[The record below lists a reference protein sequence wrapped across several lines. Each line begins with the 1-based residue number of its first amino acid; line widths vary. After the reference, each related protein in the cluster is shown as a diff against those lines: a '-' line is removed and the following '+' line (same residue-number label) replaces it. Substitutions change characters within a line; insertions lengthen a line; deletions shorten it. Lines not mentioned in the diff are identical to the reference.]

1 LNSQRALKSTMK
13 NIFLALILIGLTPK
27 LYAQRP
33 QGGGPGNFT
42 KLKIEGAVIDKET
55 QEPLEYATIS
65 LVNERFPERIQ
76 GGITDTK
83 GKFNLEVFPGKYDV
97 TVEYIGF
104 DKITLKDKMIQ
115 SNVDL
120 GTFQLEIAAEA
131 LEGVELVGERTEV
144 EIRLDKRI
152 YNVGKDITVRGGSV
166 ADVLDNV
173 PSVSVD
179 VEGNVA
185 LRGNENVRILINGKP
200 SGLVGLSGPQGL
212 RSLPA
217 ESIEKVEVVT
227 SPSARYEAS
236 GTAGILNIILK
247 KEELEGF
254 NGSFIVNGGL
264 PTTYGGNAT
273 LNWRTK
279 KMNIFSTT
287 SLRNSESR
295 GGGIFESENFN
306 PVSFVNEDRDYQR
319 NRNSVFFNLGAEYYF
334 DDKTSLVVSGF
345 VRKSNNESNN
355 TTEIDNLNSAG
366 VVIDQFGRYQFEE
379 ELDNS
384 QQLTAN
390 FTKKFDDK
398 GHELIIEFQ
407 TEASGENESDLAENT
422 RTFNQ
427 ESDTT
432 EDQKRT
438 LLQMDYVWPV
448 NENTQFE
455 LGYRG
460 DYSFQE
466 TDYNVFDLLDSG
478 RTVNNQLTNFLGF
491 TQNVNAAYTQFGQ
504 KIDKFSY
511 LMGLR
516 MEKTHIEIDQ
526 KTADIYKEK
535 DYLDW
540 FPTLNFSFEFTEKE
554 NITLGYSRRIRRPRS
569 WSLNPFR
576 SLTSLTFFRQGNPDL
591 DPSYSNL
598 FDFGYLKR
606 WDKFTF
612 NGSVYY
618 QKATQVIERIT
629 ESTGAFVVVSEDPL
643 IELPEFRSTSVNIS
657 ENIRTGTE
665 FTLTYTP
672 KRKVRIS
679 GNFNIFN
686 SETIGSYKG
695 IALDREIV
703 SWFARINSSFPLPF
717 GINTQLNGFYFGP
730 RANAQTESKGV
741 VQFSGALNK
750 PMFNDKA
757 TLSFRVSD
765 ILNSSRRKSTTET
778 ADFRNYTEFQW
789 RQPSYIFTFTYR
801 INERKMDRRRNNRG
815 GQFDGGGGEEP
826 EF

>member
-1 LNSQRALKSTMK
+1 MK
-13 NIFLALILIGLTPK
+13 NKFFALLFFGLISTLF
-27 LYAQRP
+27 AQRP
-33 QGGGPGNFT
+33 QGGGPGNFS
-42 KLKIEGAVIDKET
+42 KLKLTGIVVDKET

-65 LVNERFPERIQ
+65 LINKRFPERIQ
-76 GGITDTK
+76 GGITDAK
-83 GKFNLEVFPGKYDV
+83 GNFNLEVFPGQY
-97 TVEYIGF
+97 TITIEYIGF
-104 DKITLKDKMIQ
+104 DKVNIENKVLRE
-115 SNVDL
+115 NEDL
-120 GTFQLEIAAEA
+120 GRIELEIAAET
-131 LEGVELVGERTEV
+131 LQEVELVGERTEV

-179 VEGNVA
+179 VEGNIA

-254 NGSFIVNGGL
+254 NGSFILNGGF

-279 KMNIFSTT
+279 KLNLFSTT

-306 PVSFVNEDRDYQR
+306 PVRFVNEDRDYQR
-319 NRNSVFFNLGAEYYF
+319 FRNSIFFNLGAEYF
-334 DDKTSLVVSGF
+334 FNDKTSLTVSGF

-355 TTEIDNLNSAG
+355 TTEIENLNASG
-366 VVIDQFGRYQFEE
+366 LVIDRFGRYQFEE
-379 ELDNS
+379 EVDNS
-384 QQLTAN
+384 QQLSAN

-407 TEASGENESDLAENT
+407 TEASGEDESDLAENT
-422 RTFNQ
+422 STFNQ
-427 ESDTT
+427 ESETL
-432 EDQKRT
+432 EDQNRT

-460 DYSFQE
+460 DFSAQE
-466 TDYNVFDLLDSG
+466 TEYNVFDLLESG
-478 RTVNNQLTNFLGF
+478 RTPNVQLTNFLGF

-504 KIDKFSY
+504 KIEQFSY

-526 KTADIYKEK
+526 RTSNIYKEK
-535 DYLDW
+535 DYTDW
-540 FPTLNFSFEFTEKE
+540 FPTLNLSFEFSEKE

-576 SLTSLTFFRQGNPDL
+576 SLTSLTFFREGNPDL

-598 FDFGYLKR
+598 YDLGYLKR

-612 NGSVYY
+612 NGSIYY

-629 ESTGAFVVVSEDPL
+629 EATGELVVVSEDPL
-643 IELPEFRSTSVNIS
+643 VELPQFRSTSINLS
-657 ENIRTGTE
+657 ENARTGTE
-665 FTLTYTP
+665 FTLTYSP
-672 KRKVRIS
+672 KRRVRIS

-695 IALDREIV
+695 VALDREII
-703 SWFARINSSFPLPF
+703 SWFARLNSSFPMPF
-717 GINTQLNGFYFGP
+717 GINTQFNGFYFGP
-730 RANAQTESKGV
+730 RANAQTESKGIV
-741 VQFSGALNK
+741 TFSGALNK
-750 PMFNDKA
+750 PMLNDKA

-765 ILNSSRRKSTTET
+765 ILNSSKRKSTTET

-789 RQPSYIFTFTYR
+789 RQPTYIFTFTYR
-801 INERKMDRRRNNRG
+801 VNERKMDRRRNNRG
-815 GQFDGGGGEEP
+815 QNFGDGDEQP
-826 EF
+826 DF

>member
-1 LNSQRALKSTMK
+1 MKRLIVILFLFGLSISGFSQQ
-13 NIFLALILIGLTPK
+13 P
-27 LYAQRP
+27 
-33 QGGGPGNFT
+33 GGKKF
-42 KLKIEGAVIDKET
+42 KKIKIEGVVIDKET
-55 QEPLEYATIS
+55 QDPLEYTIIS
-65 LVNERFPERIQ
+65 LLNESSPDRIQ
-76 GGITDTK
+76 GGITDK
-83 GKFNLEVFPGKYDV
+83 NGKFIIEVFPGKYNI
-97 TVEYIGF
+97 TLEYIGF
-104 DKITLKDKMIQ
+104 DKIILKDKVI
-115 SNVDL
+115 SINEDF
-120 GTFQLEIAAEA
+120 GIFELEIVTES
-131 LEGVELVGERTEV
+131 LNEVELVGERTEV

-185 LRGNENVRILINGKP
+185 LRGNQNVRILINGKP

-236 GTAGILNIILK
+236 GTAGILNVILK

-254 NGSFIVNGGL
+254 NGSFILNGGA

-279 KMNIFSTT
+279 KLNIFSTT
-287 SLRNSESR
+287 SLRDSESR
-295 GGGIFESENFN
+295 GGGDFESENFN
-306 PVSFVNEDRDYQR
+306 PVRFVNEDRDYQR
-319 NRNSVFFNLGAEYYF
+319 NRKSIFFNLGAEYYF
-334 DDKTSLVVSGF
+334 NDDTSLTISGF
-345 VRKSNNESNN
+345 VRTSDNESNN
-355 TTEIDNLNSAG
+355 NTKIDNLNAAG
-366 VVIDQFGRYQFEE
+366 VVVDQFGRYQFEE
-379 ELDNS
+379 EIDNS
-384 QQLTAN
+384 QQFTTN

-398 GHELIIEFQ
+398 GHELVIEFQ
-407 TEASGENESDLAENT
+407 TESSEEDESDLAENT
-422 RTFNQ
+422 STFNQ
-427 ESDTT
+427 ESDTF
-432 EDQKRT
+432 EDQSRT

-455 LGYRG
+455 IGYRG
-460 DYSFQE
+460 DFSLQE
-466 TDYNVFDLLDSG
+466 TDYNVFDLLDNG
-478 RTVNNQLTNFLGF
+478 RTPNTELTNFLGF
-491 TQNVNAAYTQFGQ
+491 TQKINAAYAQFGK
-504 KIDKFSY
+504 KINKLSY
-511 LMGLR
+511 LIGLR

-526 KTADIYKEK
+526 KTAKIFKEK
-535 DYLDW
+535 DYTDW

-598 FDFGYLKR
+598 FDLGYLKR
-606 WDKFTF
+606 WNKFTF
-612 NGSVYY
+612 NSSVYY

-629 ESTGAFVVVSEDPL
+629 ETTGEFVVVSVNPL
-643 IELPEFRSTSVNIS
+643 VELPEFRSTSVNLS

-665 FTLTYTP
+665 FTLTYSP
-672 KRKVRIS
+672 KRQVRLS

-686 SETIGSYKG
+686 SETIGFYKG
-695 IALDREIV
+695 VPLDRKIV
-703 SWFARINSSFPLPF
+703 SWFMRFNSSFPLAF
-717 GINTQLNGFYFGP
+717 GINSQLNGFYFGP

-741 VQFSGALNK
+741 VSFSGALNK

-765 ILNSSRRKSTTET
+765 IFNSSRRKSTTET

-789 RQPSYIFTFTYR
+789 RQPSYVFTFTYR
-801 INERKMDRRRNNRG
+801 INERKMGKRRSNRRG
-815 GQFDGGGGEEP
+815 SLNDGGEESD
-826 EF
+826 F

>member
-1 LNSQRALKSTMK
+1 MKRLIIALLLFGIPLSTLSQTPSNLKIKK
-13 NIFLALILIGLTPK
+13 NILEGL
-27 LYAQRP
+27 
-33 QGGGPGNFT
+33 
-42 KLKIEGAVIDKET
+42 VIDKET

-65 LVNERFPERIQ
+65 LLNEMFPERIQ
-76 GGITDTK
+76 GGITNTE
-83 GKFNLEVFPGKYDV
+83 GKFKLEVFPGKYNI
-97 TVEYIGF
+97 TIEYIGF
-104 DKITLKDKMIQ
+104 DKITLEGKTIRV
-115 SNVDL
+115 NENL
-120 GTFQLEIAAEA
+120 GTFELEIAAES
-131 LEGVELVGERTEV
+131 LNEIELVGERTEV

-179 VEGNVA
+179 VEGNIA

-254 NGSFIVNGGL
+254 NGSFIVNGGF

-279 KMNIFSTT
+279 KLNIFSTT
-287 SLRNSESR
+287 SLRSSESR
-295 GGGIFESENFN
+295 GGGIFESENFD
-306 PVSFVNEDRDYQR
+306 PVRFVNENRDYQR
-319 NRNSVFFNLGAEYYF
+319 NRNSTFFNLGAEYLF
-334 DDKTSLVVSGF
+334 DEKTSLTLSGF
-345 VRKSNNESNN
+345 LRRSNNESNN
-355 TTEIDNLNSAG
+355 TTEIDNLNASG
-366 VVIDQFGRYQFEE
+366 QIIDEFGRYQSEE
-379 ELDNS
+379 EIDNS
-384 QQLTAN
+384 QQFTAN
-390 FTKKFDDK
+390 FTKKFDED

-407 TEASGENESDLAENT
+407 TETSGEDESDLAENT
-422 RTFNQ
+422 RIFDQ
-427 ESDTT
+427 ESESL
-432 EDQKRT
+432 EDQRRT
-438 LLQMDYVWPV
+438 LLQMDYVWPI
-448 NENTQFE
+448 NQKTQFE

-460 DYSFQE
+460 NFSFQE
-466 TDYNVFDLLDSG
+466 TEYNVFDLLDTG
-478 RTVNNQLTNFLGF
+478 RTPNTQLTNFLGF

-504 KIDKFSY
+504 KINKFSY

-526 KTADIYKEK
+526 RTSNIFKEK
-535 DYLDW
+535 DYTDW
-540 FPTLNFSFEFTEKE
+540 FPTLNLSFEFNEKE
-554 NITLGYSRRIRRPRS
+554 NVTLGYSRRIRRPRS

-598 FDFGYLKR
+598 VDVGYLKR

-629 ESTGAFVVVSEDPL
+629 EATGELVQVSLDPL
-643 IELPEFRSTSVNIS
+643 VELPEFRFTSVNLS
-657 ENIRTGTE
+657 ENTRTGTE

-686 SETIGSYKG
+686 SETVGTYKG
-695 IALDREIV
+695 MVLDRDIV
-703 SWFARINSSFPLPF
+703 SWFARVNSSFPLPL
-717 GINTQLNGFYFGP
+717 GINAQLRGFYFGP
-730 RANAQTESKGV
+730 RANAQTESKGIV
-741 VQFSGALNK
+741 SFSGALNK
-750 PMFNDKA
+750 SMLKDKG

-765 ILNSSRRKSTTET
+765 ILNSSRRKSTTVT

-789 RQPSYIFTFTYR
+789 RQPTYVFTFTYR
-801 INERKMDRRRNNRG
+801 INERKNDRRRNGRENYS
-815 GQFDGGGGEEP
+815 GGGDEEP

>member
-1 LNSQRALKSTMK
+1 MKRLIVVLFLFGLSISGFSQQ
-13 NIFLALILIGLTPK
+13 P
-27 LYAQRP
+27 
-33 QGGGPGNFT
+33 GGKKF
-42 KLKIEGAVIDKET
+42 KKIKIEGVVIDKET
-55 QEPLEYATIS
+55 QDPLEYTTIS
-65 LVNERFPERIQ
+65 LLNDSSPDLIQ
-76 GGITDTK
+76 GGITDK
-83 GKFNLEVFPGKYDV
+83 NGKFIIEVFPGKYNI
-97 TVEYIGF
+97 TLEYIGF
-104 DKITLKDKMIQ
+104 DKIILKDKVI
-115 SNVDL
+115 SINEDF
-120 GTFQLEIAAEA
+120 GIFELEIVAES
-131 LEGVELVGERTEV
+131 LNEVELVGERTEV

-185 LRGNENVRILINGKP
+185 LRGNQNVRILINGKP

-236 GTAGILNIILK
+236 GTAGILNVILK

-254 NGSFIVNGGL
+254 NGSFILNGGA

-279 KMNIFSTT
+279 KFNIFSTT
-287 SLRNSESR
+287 SLRDSESR
-295 GGGIFESENFN
+295 GGGYFESENFN
-306 PVSFVNEDRDYQR
+306 PVRFVNEDRDYQR
-319 NRNSVFFNLGAEYYF
+319 NRKSIFFNLGAEYYF
-334 DDKTSLVVSGF
+334 NDDTSLTISGF
-345 VRKSNNESNN
+345 VRTSDNESNN
-355 TTEIDNLNSAG
+355 NTKIDNLNAAG
-366 VVIDQFGRYQFEE
+366 VVVDQFGRYQFEE
-379 ELDNS
+379 EIDNS
-384 QQLTAN
+384 QQFTTN

-398 GHELIIEFQ
+398 GHELVIEFQ
-407 TEASGENESDLAENT
+407 TESSEEDESDLAENT
-422 RTFNQ
+422 STFNQ
-427 ESDTT
+427 ESDTF
-432 EDQKRT
+432 EDQSRT

-455 LGYRG
+455 IGYRG
-460 DYSFQE
+460 DFSLQE
-466 TDYNVFDLLDSG
+466 TDYNVFDLLDNG
-478 RTVNNQLTNFLGF
+478 RTPNTELTNFLGF
-491 TQNVNAAYTQFGQ
+491 TQKINAAYAQFGK
-504 KIDKFSY
+504 KINKFSY
-511 LMGLR
+511 LIGLR

-526 KTADIYKEK
+526 KTTKIFKEK
-535 DYLDW
+535 DYTDW

-591 DPSYSNL
+591 DPSYSKL
-598 FDFGYLKR
+598 FDLGYLKR
-606 WDKFTF
+606 WNKFTF
-612 NGSVYY
+612 NSSVYY

-629 ESTGAFVVVSEDPL
+629 ETTGELVVVSVNPL
-643 IELPEFRSTSVNIS
+643 VELPEFRSTSVNLS

-665 FTLTYTP
+665 FTLTYSP
-672 KRKVRIS
+672 KRQVRLS

-686 SETIGSYKG
+686 SETIGFYKEVP
-695 IALDREIV
+695 LDRKII
-703 SWFARINSSFPLPF
+703 SWFMRFNSSFPLAF

-741 VQFSGALNK
+741 VSFSGALNK

-765 ILNSSRRKSTTET
+765 IFNSSRRKSTTET

-789 RQPSYIFTFTYR
+789 RQPSYVFTFTYR
-801 INERKMDRRRNNRG
+801 INERKMGKRRNNRRG
-815 GQFDGGGGEEP
+815 SLNDGGEESD
-826 EF
+826 F

>member
-1 LNSQRALKSTMK
+1 MK
-13 NIFLALILIGLTPK
+13 KNLIACLLLGSLIN
-27 LYAQRP
+27 LYGQRP
-33 QGGGPGNFT
+33 SGPPNTGNAP
-42 KLKIEGAVIDKET
+42 KIKITGIVLDKET
-55 QEPLEYATIS
+55 QEPLEYATLS
-65 LVNERFPERIQ
+65 LVNENFPDRIQ
-76 GGITDTK
+76 GGITDVN
-83 GKFNLEVFPGKYDV
+83 GKFDLEIFPGKYNV
-97 TVEYIGF
+97 TIEYIGF
-104 DKITLKDKMIQ
+104 DKITLLDRTITNSENFGKFELD
-115 SNVDL
+115 
-120 GTFQLEIAAEA
+120 IAAES
-131 LEGVELVGERTEV
+131 LNEVELVGERTEV

-179 VEGNVA
+179 VEGNIA
-185 LRGNENVRILINGKP
+185 LRGNENVRILINVKP

-254 NGSFIVNGGL
+254 NGSIILNGGF

-279 KMNIFSTT
+279 KINIFSTT
-287 SLRNSESR
+287 SYRDSESR

-306 PVSFVNEDRDYQR
+306 PVRFVNEDRDYER
-319 NRNSVFFNLGAEYYF
+319 NRKSVFLNLGAEYLF
-334 DDKTSLVVSGF
+334 DDNTSLTVSGF
-345 VRKSNNESNN
+345 IRRSDNGSTN
-355 TTEIDNLNSAG
+355 TTEIENLSANG
-366 VVIDQFGRYQFEE
+366 IIIDRFGRYQFEE
-379 ELDNS
+379 EIDNS
-384 QQLTAN
+384 QQFTAN
-390 FTKKFDDK
+390 FTKKFNDK
-398 GHELIIEFQ
+398 GHELVIEFQ
-407 TEASGENESDLAENT
+407 SEISGEDENDLAENT
-422 RTFNQ
+422 STFNQ
-427 ESDTT
+427 ESSTT
-432 EDQKRT
+432 EEQKRT
-438 LLQMDYVWPV
+438 LLQLDYVWPI

-460 DYSFQE
+460 NFSFQE

-478 RTVNNQLTNFLGF
+478 KTQNIQLTNFLGF

-504 KIDKFSY
+504 KIDQFSY

-526 KTADIYKEK
+526 KTANIYKEK
-535 DYLDW
+535 DYTDW
-540 FPTLNFSFEFTEKE
+540 FPTLNLSYEFNEKE
-554 NITLGYSRRIRRPRS
+554 NVTIGYSRRVRRPRS

-598 FDFGYLKR
+598 VDLGYLKR

-629 ESTGAFVVVSEDPL
+629 EATGELVVVSQDPL
-643 IELPEFRSTSVNIS
+643 VELPEFRSTSVNLS
-657 ENIRTGTE
+657 ENARTGTE

-695 IALDREIV
+695 VPLDREII
-703 SWFARINSSFPLPF
+703 SWFARVNSSFPLPF
-717 GINTQLNGFYFGP
+717 GINTQLRGFYFGP

-741 VQFSGALNK
+741 LTFSGALNK
-750 PMFNDKA
+750 SMFKDKA
-757 TLSFRVSD
+757 TLSFQASD

-789 RQPSYIFTFTYR
+789 RQPTYIFTFTYK
-801 INERKMDRRRNNRG
+801 INERKNQRRRNNRG
-815 GQFDGGGGEEP
+815 DNFDSGDGGGED
-826 EF
+826 F

>member
-1 LNSQRALKSTMK
+1 MKRLIVVLFLFGLSISGFSQQ
-13 NIFLALILIGLTPK
+13 P
-27 LYAQRP
+27 
-33 QGGGPGNFT
+33 GGKKF
-42 KLKIEGAVIDKET
+42 KKIKIEGVVIDKET
-55 QEPLEYATIS
+55 QDPLEYTTIS
-65 LVNERFPERIQ
+65 LLNDSSPDLIQ
-76 GGITDTK
+76 GGITDK
-83 GKFNLEVFPGKYDV
+83 NGKFIIEVFPGKYNI
-97 TVEYIGF
+97 TLEYIGF
-104 DKITLKDKMIQ
+104 DKIILKDKVI
-115 SNVDL
+115 SINEDF
-120 GTFQLEIAAEA
+120 GIFELEIVAES
-131 LEGVELVGERTEV
+131 LNEVELVGERTEV

-185 LRGNENVRILINGKP
+185 LRGNQNVRILINGKP

-236 GTAGILNIILK
+236 GTAGILNVILK

-254 NGSFIVNGGL
+254 NGSFILNGGA

-279 KMNIFSTT
+279 KLNIFSTT
-287 SLRNSESR
+287 SLRDSESR
-295 GGGIFESENFN
+295 GGGDFESENFN
-306 PVSFVNEDRDYQR
+306 PVRFVNEDRDYQR
-319 NRNSVFFNLGAEYYF
+319 NRKSIFFNLGAEYYF
-334 DDKTSLVVSGF
+334 NDDTSLTISGF
-345 VRKSNNESNN
+345 VRTSDNESNN
-355 TTEIDNLNSAG
+355 NTKIDNLNAAG
-366 VVIDQFGRYQFEE
+366 VVVDQFGRYQFEE
-379 ELDNS
+379 EIDNS
-384 QQLTAN
+384 QQFTTN

-398 GHELIIEFQ
+398 GHELVIEFQ
-407 TEASGENESDLAENT
+407 TESSEEDESDLAENT
-422 RTFNQ
+422 STFNQ
-427 ESDTT
+427 ESDTF
-432 EDQKRT
+432 EDQSRT

-455 LGYRG
+455 IGYRG
-460 DYSFQE
+460 DFSLQE
-466 TDYNVFDLLDSG
+466 TDYNVFDLLDNG
-478 RTVNNQLTNFLGF
+478 RTPNTELTNFLGF
-491 TQNVNAAYTQFGQ
+491 TQKINAAYAQFGK
-504 KIDKFSY
+504 KINKFSY
-511 LMGLR
+511 LIGLR

-526 KTADIYKEK
+526 KTTKIFKEK
-535 DYLDW
+535 DYTDW

-576 SLTSLTFFRQGNPDL
+576 SLTSLTFFRQGNPNL

-598 FDFGYLKR
+598 FDLGYLKR
-606 WDKFTF
+606 WNKFTF
-612 NGSVYY
+612 NSSVYY

-629 ESTGAFVVVSEDPL
+629 ETTGELVVVSVNPL
-643 IELPEFRSTSVNIS
+643 VELPEFRSTSVNLS

-665 FTLTYTP
+665 FTLTYSP
-672 KRKVRIS
+672 KRQVRLS

-686 SETIGSYKG
+686 SETIGFYKEVP
-695 IALDREIV
+695 LDRKII
-703 SWFARINSSFPLPF
+703 SWFMRFNSSFPLAF

-741 VQFSGALNK
+741 VSFSGALNK

-765 ILNSSRRKSTTET
+765 IFNSSRRKSTTET

-789 RQPSYIFTFTYR
+789 RQPSYVFTFTYR
-801 INERKMDRRRNNRG
+801 INERKMGKRRNNRRG
-815 GQFDGGGGEEP
+815 SLNDGGEESD
-826 EF
+826 F

>member
-1 LNSQRALKSTMK
+1 MKRLIVVLFLFGLSISGFSQQ
-13 NIFLALILIGLTPK
+13 P
-27 LYAQRP
+27 
-33 QGGGPGNFT
+33 GGKKF
-42 KLKIEGAVIDKET
+42 KKIKIEGVVIDKET
-55 QEPLEYATIS
+55 QDPLEYTTIS
-65 LVNERFPERIQ
+65 LLNDSSPDLIQ
-76 GGITDTK
+76 GGITDK
-83 GKFNLEVFPGKYDV
+83 NGKFIIEVFPGKYNI
-97 TVEYIGF
+97 TLEYIGF
-104 DKITLKDKMIQ
+104 DKIILKDKVI
-115 SNVDL
+115 SINEDF
-120 GTFQLEIAAEA
+120 GIFELEIVTES
-131 LEGVELVGERTEV
+131 LNEVELVGERTEV

-185 LRGNENVRILINGKP
+185 LRGNQNVRILINGKP

-236 GTAGILNIILK
+236 GTAGILNVILK

-254 NGSFIVNGGL
+254 NGSFILNGGA

-279 KMNIFSTT
+279 KLNIFSTT
-287 SLRNSESR
+287 SLRDSESR
-295 GGGIFESENFN
+295 GGGDFESENFN
-306 PVSFVNEDRDYQR
+306 PVRFVNEDRDYQR
-319 NRNSVFFNLGAEYYF
+319 NRKSIFFNLGAEYYF
-334 DDKTSLVVSGF
+334 NDDTSLTISGF
-345 VRKSNNESNN
+345 VRTSDNESNN
-355 TTEIDNLNSAG
+355 NTKIDNLNAAG
-366 VVIDQFGRYQFEE
+366 VVVDQFGRYQFEE
-379 ELDNS
+379 EIDNS
-384 QQLTAN
+384 QQFTTN

-398 GHELIIEFQ
+398 GHELVIEFQ
-407 TEASGENESDLAENT
+407 TESSEEDESDLAENT
-422 RTFNQ
+422 STFNQ
-427 ESDTT
+427 ESDTF
-432 EDQKRT
+432 EDQSRT

-455 LGYRG
+455 IGYRG
-460 DYSFQE
+460 DFSLQE
-466 TDYNVFDLLDSG
+466 TDYNVFDLLDNG
-478 RTVNNQLTNFLGF
+478 RTPNTELTNFLGF
-491 TQNVNAAYTQFGQ
+491 TQKINAAYAQFGK
-504 KIDKFSY
+504 KINKFSY
-511 LMGLR
+511 LIGLR

-526 KTADIYKEK
+526 KTTKIFKEK
-535 DYLDW
+535 DYTDW

-576 SLTSLTFFRQGNPDL
+576 SLTSLTFFRQGNPNL

-598 FDFGYLKR
+598 FDLGYLKR
-606 WDKFTF
+606 WNKFTF
-612 NGSVYY
+612 NSSVYY

-629 ESTGAFVVVSEDPL
+629 ETTGELVVVSVNPL
-643 IELPEFRSTSVNIS
+643 VELPEFRSTSVNLS

-665 FTLTYTP
+665 FTLTYSP
-672 KRKVRIS
+672 KRQVRLS

-686 SETIGSYKG
+686 SETIGFYKEVP
-695 IALDREIV
+695 LDRKIV
-703 SWFARINSSFPLPF
+703 SWFMRFNSSFPLAF

-741 VQFSGALNK
+741 VSFSGALNK

-765 ILNSSRRKSTTET
+765 IFNSSRRKSTTET

-789 RQPSYIFTFTYR
+789 RQPSYVFTFTYR
-801 INERKMDRRRNNRG
+801 INERKMGKRRNNRRG
-815 GQFDGGGGEEP
+815 SLNDGGEESD
-826 EF
+826 F

>member
-1 LNSQRALKSTMK
+1 MKRLIVVLFLFGLSISGFSQQ
-13 NIFLALILIGLTPK
+13 P
-27 LYAQRP
+27 
-33 QGGGPGNFT
+33 GGKKF
-42 KLKIEGAVIDKET
+42 KKIKIEGVVIDKET
-55 QEPLEYATIS
+55 QDPLEYTTIS
-65 LVNERFPERIQ
+65 LLNDSSPDLIQ
-76 GGITDTK
+76 GGITDK
-83 GKFNLEVFPGKYDV
+83 NGKFIIEVFPGKYNI
-97 TVEYIGF
+97 TLEYIGF
-104 DKITLKDKMIQ
+104 DKIILKDKVI
-115 SNVDL
+115 SINEDF
-120 GTFQLEIAAEA
+120 GIFELEIVTES
-131 LEGVELVGERTEV
+131 LNEVELVGERTEV

-185 LRGNENVRILINGKP
+185 LRGNQNVRILINGKP

-217 ESIEKVEVVT
+217 ESIEKVEVIT

-236 GTAGILNIILK
+236 GTAGILNVILK

-254 NGSFIVNGGL
+254 NGSFILNGGA

-279 KMNIFSTT
+279 KLNIFSTT
-287 SLRNSESR
+287 SLRDSESR
-295 GGGIFESENFN
+295 GGGDFESENFN
-306 PVSFVNEDRDYQR
+306 PVRFVNEDRDYQR
-319 NRNSVFFNLGAEYYF
+319 NRKSIFFNLGAEYYF
-334 DDKTSLVVSGF
+334 NDDTSLTISGF
-345 VRKSNNESNN
+345 VRTSDNESNN
-355 TTEIDNLNSAG
+355 NTKIDNLNAAG
-366 VVIDQFGRYQFEE
+366 VVVDQFGRYQFEE
-379 ELDNS
+379 EIDNS
-384 QQLTAN
+384 QQFTTN

-398 GHELIIEFQ
+398 GHELVIEFQ
-407 TEASGENESDLAENT
+407 TESSEEDESDLAENT
-422 RTFNQ
+422 STFNQ
-427 ESDTT
+427 ESDTF
-432 EDQKRT
+432 EDQSRT

-455 LGYRG
+455 IGYRG
-460 DYSFQE
+460 DFSLQE
-466 TDYNVFDLLDSG
+466 TDYNVFDLLDNG
-478 RTVNNQLTNFLGF
+478 RTPNTELTNFLGF
-491 TQNVNAAYTQFGQ
+491 TQKINAAYAQFGK
-504 KIDKFSY
+504 KINKFSY
-511 LMGLR
+511 LIGLR

-526 KTADIYKEK
+526 KTTKIFKEK
-535 DYLDW
+535 DYTDW

-576 SLTSLTFFRQGNPDL
+576 SLTSLTFFRQGNPNL

-598 FDFGYLKR
+598 FDLGYLKR
-606 WDKFTF
+606 WNKFTF
-612 NGSVYY
+612 NSSVYY

-629 ESTGAFVVVSEDPL
+629 ETTGELVVVSVNPL
-643 IELPEFRSTSVNIS
+643 VELPEFRSTSVNLS

-665 FTLTYTP
+665 FTLTYSP
-672 KRKVRIS
+672 KRQVRLS

-686 SETIGSYKG
+686 SETIGFYKEVP
-695 IALDREIV
+695 LDRKIV
-703 SWFARINSSFPLPF
+703 SWFMRFNSSFPLAF

-741 VQFSGALNK
+741 VSFSGALNK

-765 ILNSSRRKSTTET
+765 IFNSSRRKSTTET

-789 RQPSYIFTFTYR
+789 RQPSYVFTFTYR
-801 INERKMDRRRNNRG
+801 INERKMGKRRNNRRG
-815 GQFDGGGGEEP
+815 SLNDGGEESD
-826 EF
+826 F

>member
-1 LNSQRALKSTMK
+1 MKRLIVVLFLFGLSISGFSQQ
-13 NIFLALILIGLTPK
+13 P
-27 LYAQRP
+27 
-33 QGGGPGNFT
+33 GGKKF
-42 KLKIEGAVIDKET
+42 KKIKIEGVVIDKET
-55 QEPLEYATIS
+55 QDPLEYTTIS
-65 LVNERFPERIQ
+65 LLNDSSPDLIQ
-76 GGITDTK
+76 GGITDK
-83 GKFNLEVFPGKYDV
+83 NGKFIIEVFPGKYNI
-97 TVEYIGF
+97 TLEYIGF
-104 DKITLKDKMIQ
+104 DKIILKDKVI
-115 SNVDL
+115 SIDEDF
-120 GTFQLEIAAEA
+120 GIFELEIVAES
-131 LEGVELVGERTEV
+131 LNEVELVGERTEV

-185 LRGNENVRILINGKP
+185 LRGNQNVRILINGKP

-236 GTAGILNIILK
+236 GTAGILNVILK

-254 NGSFIVNGGL
+254 NGSFILNGGA

-279 KMNIFSTT
+279 KLNIFSTT
-287 SLRNSESR
+287 SLRDSESR
-295 GGGIFESENFN
+295 GGGDFESENFN
-306 PVSFVNEDRDYQR
+306 PVRFVNENRDYQR
-319 NRNSVFFNLGAEYYF
+319 NRKSIFFNLGAEYYF
-334 DDKTSLVVSGF
+334 NDDTSLTISGF
-345 VRKSNNESNN
+345 VRTSDNESNN
-355 TTEIDNLNSAG
+355 NTKIDNLNAAG
-366 VVIDQFGRYQFEE
+366 VVVDQFGRYQFEE
-379 ELDNS
+379 EIDNS
-384 QQLTAN
+384 QQFTTN

-398 GHELIIEFQ
+398 GHELVIEFQ
-407 TEASGENESDLAENT
+407 TESSEEDESDLAENT
-422 RTFNQ
+422 STFNQ
-427 ESDTT
+427 ESDTF
-432 EDQKRT
+432 EDQSRT

-455 LGYRG
+455 IGYRG
-460 DYSFQE
+460 DFSLQE
-466 TDYNVFDLLDSG
+466 TDYNVFDLLDNG
-478 RTVNNQLTNFLGF
+478 RTLNTELTNFLGF
-491 TQNVNAAYTQFGQ
+491 TQKINAAYAQFGK
-504 KIDKFSY
+504 KINKFSY
-511 LMGLR
+511 LIGLR

-526 KTADIYKEK
+526 KTTKIFKEK
-535 DYLDW
+535 DYTDW

-576 SLTSLTFFRQGNPDL
+576 SLTSLTFFRQGNPNL

-598 FDFGYLKR
+598 FDLGYLKR
-606 WDKFTF
+606 WNKFTF
-612 NGSVYY
+612 NSSIYY

-629 ESTGAFVVVSEDPL
+629 ETTGELVVVSVNPL
-643 IELPEFRSTSVNIS
+643 VELPEFRSTSVNLS

-665 FTLTYTP
+665 FTLTYSP
-672 KRKVRIS
+672 KRQVRLS

-686 SETIGSYKG
+686 SETIGFYKEVP
-695 IALDREIV
+695 LDRKIV
-703 SWFARINSSFPLPF
+703 SWFMRFNSSFPLAF

-741 VQFSGALNK
+741 VSFSGALNK

-765 ILNSSRRKSTTET
+765 IFNSSRRKSTTET

-789 RQPSYIFTFTYR
+789 RQPSYVFTFTYR
-801 INERKMDRRRNNRG
+801 INERKMGKRRNNRRG
-815 GQFDGGGGEEP
+815 SLNDGGEESD
-826 EF
+826 F

>member
-1 LNSQRALKSTMK
+1 MKRLIVILFLFGLSISGFSQQPRGKK
-13 NIFLALILIGLTPK
+13 FKKI
-27 LYAQRP
+27 
-33 QGGGPGNFT
+33 
-42 KLKIEGAVIDKET
+42 KIEGVVIDKET
-55 QEPLEYATIS
+55 QDPLEYTTIS
-65 LVNERFPERIQ
+65 LLNDSSPDLIQ
-76 GGITDTK
+76 GGITDK
-83 GKFNLEVFPGKYDV
+83 NGKFIIEVFPGKYNI
-97 TVEYIGF
+97 TLEYIGF
-104 DKITLKDKMIQ
+104 DKIILKDKVI
-115 SNVDL
+115 SINEDF
-120 GTFQLEIAAEA
+120 GIFELEIVAES
-131 LEGVELVGERTEV
+131 LNEVELVGERTEV

-185 LRGNENVRILINGKP
+185 LRGNQNVRILINGKP

-236 GTAGILNIILK
+236 GTAGILNVILK

-254 NGSFIVNGGL
+254 NGSFILNGGA

-279 KMNIFSTT
+279 KLNIFSTT
-287 SLRNSESR
+287 SLRDSESR
-295 GGGIFESENFN
+295 GGGDFESENFN
-306 PVSFVNEDRDYQR
+306 PVRFVNEDRDYQR
-319 NRNSVFFNLGAEYYF
+319 NRKSIFFNLGAEYYF
-334 DDKTSLVVSGF
+334 NDDTSLTISGF
-345 VRKSNNESNN
+345 VRTSDNESNN
-355 TTEIDNLNSAG
+355 TTKIDNLNAAG
-366 VVIDQFGRYQFEE
+366 VVVDQFGRYQFEE
-379 ELDNS
+379 EIDNS
-384 QQLTAN
+384 QQFTTN

-398 GHELIIEFQ
+398 GHELVIEFQ
-407 TEASGENESDLAENT
+407 TESSEEDESDLAENT
-422 RTFNQ
+422 STFNQ
-427 ESDTT
+427 ESDTF
-432 EDQKRT
+432 EDQSRT

-455 LGYRG
+455 IGYRG
-460 DYSFQE
+460 DFSLQE
-466 TDYNVFDLLDSG
+466 TDYNVFDLLDNG
-478 RTVNNQLTNFLGF
+478 RTPNTELTNFLGF
-491 TQNVNAAYTQFGQ
+491 TQKINAAYAQFGK
-504 KIDKFSY
+504 KINTFSY
-511 LMGLR
+511 LIGLR

-526 KTADIYKEK
+526 KTAKIFKKK
-535 DYLDW
+535 DYTDW

-576 SLTSLTFFRQGNPDL
+576 SLTSLTFFRQGNPNL

-598 FDFGYLKR
+598 FDLGYLKR
-606 WDKFTF
+606 WNKFTF
-612 NGSVYY
+612 NSSVYY

-629 ESTGAFVVVSEDPL
+629 ETTGELVVVSVNPL
-643 IELPEFRSTSVNIS
+643 VELPEFRSTSVNLS

-665 FTLTYTP
+665 FTLTYSP
-672 KRKVRIS
+672 KRQVRLS

-686 SETIGSYKG
+686 SETIGFYKG
-695 IALDREIV
+695 VPLDRKIV
-703 SWFARINSSFPLPF
+703 SWFMRFNSSFPLAF

-741 VQFSGALNK
+741 VSFSGALNK

-757 TLSFRVSD
+757 TLSFRVKD
-765 ILNSSRRKSTTET
+765 IFNSSRRKSTTET

-789 RQPSYIFTFTYR
+789 RQPSYVFTFTYR
-801 INERKMDRRRNNRG
+801 INERKMGKRRNNRRG
-815 GQFDGGGGEEP
+815 SLNDGGEESA
-826 EF
+826 F

>member
-1 LNSQRALKSTMK
+1 MK
-13 NIFLALILIGLTPK
+13 KTICSLLLVGISFIT
-27 LYAQRP
+27 YAQRP
-33 QGGGPGNFT
+33 VQGNFN
-42 KLKIEGAVIDKET
+42 KIKIEGKVLDKET

-65 LVNERFPERIQ
+65 LVNERFPDRIQ
-76 GGITDTK
+76 GGITDAN
-83 GKFNLEVFPGKYDV
+83 GIFDLEVFAGQYNI
-97 TVEYIGF
+97 TIEYIGF
-104 DKITLKDKMIQ
+104 DKIILKDQTLRESKK
-115 SNVDL
+115 L
-120 GTFQLEIAAEA
+120 GNFELEISAQA
-131 LEGVELVGERTEV
+131 LNEVELVGERTEV

-179 VEGNVA
+179 VEGNIA

-254 NGSFIVNGGL
+254 NGSFIVNGGF
-264 PTTYGGNAT
+264 PTQYGGNAT

-279 KMNIFSTT
+279 KLNVFSTT
-287 SLRNSESR
+287 SVRDSDSR

-306 PVSFVNEDRDYQR
+306 PIRFVNEDRDYER
-319 NRNSVFFNLGAEYYF
+319 NRKSIFFNLGAEYF
-334 DDKTSLVVSGF
+334 FNDDTSLTVSGF
-345 VRKSNNESNN
+345 VRRSNNESNN
-355 TTEIDNLNSAG
+355 TTEIENLNASG
-366 VVIDQFGRYQFEE
+366 VIIDRFGRYQFEE
-379 ELDNS
+379 EIDNS
-384 QQLTAN
+384 QQFTAN

-398 GHELIIEFQ
+398 GHELVIEFQ
-407 TEASGENESDLAENT
+407 TETSGEDESDLAENT
-422 RTFNQ
+422 STFNQ
-427 ESDTT
+427 ESETT
-432 EDQKRT
+432 EEQNRT
-438 LLQMDYVWPV
+438 LLQLDYVWPV

-460 DYSFQE
+460 NFSAQE
-466 TDYNVFDLLDSG
+466 TDYSVFDLLDTG
-478 RTVNNQLTNFLGF
+478 RTPNTQLTNYLGF

-504 KIDKFSY
+504 KLNKFSY

-526 KTADIYKEK
+526 RTANIYKEK
-535 DYLDW
+535 DYTDW
-540 FPTLNFSFEFTEKE
+540 FPTLNLSYEFNEKE
-554 NITLGYSRRIRRPRS
+554 NVTLGYSRRVRRPRS

-598 FDFGYLKR
+598 VDLGYLKR

-629 ESTGAFVVVSEDPL
+629 EATGELVVVSEDPL
-643 IELPEFRSTSVNIS
+643 VELPQFRSTSVNLS
-657 ENIRTGTE
+657 ENARTGTE
-665 FTLTYTP
+665 FTLTYSP

-686 SETIGSYKG
+686 SETIGSYNG
-695 IALDREIV
+695 VPLDREIV
-703 SWFARINSSFPLPF
+703 SWFARVNSSFPLPF
-717 GINTQLNGFYFGP
+717 GINTQLRGFYFGP
-730 RANAQTESKGV
+730 RANAQTESQGV
-741 VQFSGALNK
+741 LTFSGALNK
-750 PMFNDKA
+750 PLFNDKA

-789 RQPSYIFTFTYR
+789 RQPSYVFTFTYR
-801 INERKMDRRRNNRG
+801 INERKNDRGRNSRG
-815 GQFDGGGGEEP
+815 GYNGGGEDQAD
-826 EF
+826 F

>member
-1 LNSQRALKSTMK
+1 MKRLIVVLFLFGLSISGFSQQ
-13 NIFLALILIGLTPK
+13 P
-27 LYAQRP
+27 
-33 QGGGPGNFT
+33 GGKKF
-42 KLKIEGAVIDKET
+42 KKIKIEGVVIDKET
-55 QEPLEYATIS
+55 QDPLEYTTIS
-65 LVNERFPERIQ
+65 LLNDSSPDLIQ
-76 GGITDTK
+76 GGITDK
-83 GKFNLEVFPGKYDV
+83 NGKFIIEVFPGKYNI
-97 TVEYIGF
+97 TLEYIGF
-104 DKITLKDKMIQ
+104 DKIILKDKVI
-115 SNVDL
+115 SINEDF
-120 GTFQLEIAAEA
+120 GIFELEIVAES
-131 LEGVELVGERTEV
+131 LNEVELVGERTEV

-185 LRGNENVRILINGKP
+185 LRGNQNVRILINGKP

-236 GTAGILNIILK
+236 GTAGILNVILK

-254 NGSFIVNGGL
+254 NGSFILNGGA

-279 KMNIFSTT
+279 KLNIFSTT
-287 SLRNSESR
+287 SLRDSESR
-295 GGGIFESENFN
+295 GGGDFESENFN
-306 PVSFVNEDRDYQR
+306 PVRFVNEDRDYQR
-319 NRNSVFFNLGAEYYF
+319 NRKSIFFNLGAEYYF
-334 DDKTSLVVSGF
+334 NDDTSLTISGF
-345 VRKSNNESNN
+345 VRTSDNESNN
-355 TTEIDNLNSAG
+355 NTKIDNLNAAG
-366 VVIDQFGRYQFEE
+366 VVVDQFGRYQFEE
-379 ELDNS
+379 EIDNS
-384 QQLTAN
+384 QQFTTN

-398 GHELIIEFQ
+398 GHELVIEFQ
-407 TEASGENESDLAENT
+407 TESSEEDESDLAENT
-422 RTFNQ
+422 STFNQ
-427 ESDTT
+427 ESDTF
-432 EDQKRT
+432 EDQSRT

-455 LGYRG
+455 IGYRG
-460 DYSFQE
+460 DFSLQE
-466 TDYNVFDLLDSG
+466 TDYNVFDLLDNG
-478 RTVNNQLTNFLGF
+478 RTPNTELTNFLGF
-491 TQNVNAAYTQFGQ
+491 TQKINAAYAQFGK
-504 KIDKFSY
+504 KINKFSY
-511 LMGLR
+511 LIGLR

-526 KTADIYKEK
+526 KTTKIFKEK
-535 DYLDW
+535 DYTDW

-591 DPSYSNL
+591 DPSYSKL
-598 FDFGYLKR
+598 FDLGYLKR
-606 WDKFTF
+606 WNKFTF
-612 NGSVYY
+612 NSSVYY

-629 ESTGAFVVVSEDPL
+629 ETTGELVVVSVNPL
-643 IELPEFRSTSVNIS
+643 VELPEFRSTSVNLS

-665 FTLTYTP
+665 FTLTYSP
-672 KRKVRIS
+672 KRQVRLS

-686 SETIGSYKG
+686 SETIGFYKG
-695 IALDREIV
+695 VPLDRKIV
-703 SWFARINSSFPLPF
+703 SWFMRFNSSFPLAF

-741 VQFSGALNK
+741 VSFSGALNK

-765 ILNSSRRKSTTET
+765 IFNSSRRKSTTET

-789 RQPSYIFTFTYR
+789 RQPSYVFTFTYR
-801 INERKMDRRRNNRG
+801 INERKMGKRRNNRRG
-815 GQFDGGGGEEP
+815 SLNDGGEESD
-826 EF
+826 F

>member
-1 LNSQRALKSTMK
+1 MKRLIVILFLFGLSISGFSQQ
-13 NIFLALILIGLTPK
+13 P
-27 LYAQRP
+27 
-33 QGGGPGNFT
+33 GGKKF
-42 KLKIEGAVIDKET
+42 KKIKIEGVVIDKET
-55 QEPLEYATIS
+55 QDPLEYTTIS
-65 LVNERFPERIQ
+65 LLNESSPDRIQ
-76 GGITDTK
+76 GGITDK
-83 GKFNLEVFPGKYDV
+83 NGKFIIEVFPGKYNI
-97 TVEYIGF
+97 TLEYIGF
-104 DKITLKDKMIQ
+104 DKIILKDKVI
-115 SNVDL
+115 SINEDF
-120 GTFQLEIAAEA
+120 GIFELEIVTES
-131 LEGVELVGERTEV
+131 LNEVELVGERTEV

-185 LRGNENVRILINGKP
+185 LRGNQNVRILINGKP

-236 GTAGILNIILK
+236 GTAGILNVILK

-254 NGSFIVNGGL
+254 NGSFILNGGA

-279 KMNIFSTT
+279 KLNIFSTT
-287 SLRNSESR
+287 SLRDSESR
-295 GGGIFESENFN
+295 GGGDFESENFN
-306 PVSFVNEDRDYQR
+306 PVRFVNEDRDYQR
-319 NRNSVFFNLGAEYYF
+319 NRKSIFFNLGAEYYF
-334 DDKTSLVVSGF
+334 NDDTSLTISGF
-345 VRKSNNESNN
+345 VRTSDNESNN
-355 TTEIDNLNSAG
+355 NTKIDNLNAAG
-366 VVIDQFGRYQFEE
+366 VVVDQFGRYQFEE
-379 ELDNS
+379 EIDNS
-384 QQLTAN
+384 QQFTTN

-398 GHELIIEFQ
+398 GHELVIEFQ
-407 TEASGENESDLAENT
+407 TESSEEDESDLAENT
-422 RTFNQ
+422 STFNQ
-427 ESDTT
+427 ESDTF
-432 EDQKRT
+432 EDQSRT

-455 LGYRG
+455 IGYRG
-460 DYSFQE
+460 DFSLQE
-466 TDYNVFDLLDSG
+466 TDYNVFDLLDNG
-478 RTVNNQLTNFLGF
+478 RTPNTELTNFLGF
-491 TQNVNAAYTQFGQ
+491 TQKINAAYAQFGK
-504 KIDKFSY
+504 KINKFSY
-511 LMGLR
+511 LIGLR

-526 KTADIYKEK
+526 KTAKIFKEK
-535 DYLDW
+535 DYTDW

-598 FDFGYLKR
+598 FDLGYLKR
-606 WDKFTF
+606 WNKFTF
-612 NGSVYY
+612 NSSVYY

-629 ESTGAFVVVSEDPL
+629 ETTGEFVVVSVNPL
-643 IELPEFRSTSVNIS
+643 VELPEFRSTSVNLS

-665 FTLTYTP
+665 FTLTYSP
-672 KRKVRIS
+672 KRQVRLS

-686 SETIGSYKG
+686 SETIGFYKG
-695 IALDREIV
+695 VPLDRKIV
-703 SWFARINSSFPLPF
+703 SWFMRFNSSFPLAF
-717 GINTQLNGFYFGP
+717 GINSQLNGFYFGP

-741 VQFSGALNK
+741 VSFSGALNK
-750 PMFNDKA
+750 PIFNDKA

-765 ILNSSRRKSTTET
+765 IFNSSRRKSTTET

-789 RQPSYIFTFTYR
+789 RQPSYVFTFTYR
-801 INERKMDRRRNNRG
+801 INERKMGKRRNNRRG
-815 GQFDGGGGEEP
+815 SLNDGGEESD
-826 EF
+826 F

>member
-1 LNSQRALKSTMK
+1 MK
-13 NIFLALILIGLTPK
+13 NKFFPLLFLGLISTLF
-27 LYAQRP
+27 AQRP
-33 QGGGPGNFT
+33 QGGGPGNFS
-42 KLKIEGAVIDKET
+42 KLKLTGIVVDKET
-55 QEPLEYATIS
+55 QKPLEYTTIS
-65 LVNERFPERIQ
+65 LINKRFPERIQ
-76 GGITDTK
+76 GGITDAK
-83 GKFNLEVFPGKYDV
+83 GNFNLEVFPGQY
-97 TVEYIGF
+97 TISIEYIGF
-104 DKITLKDKMIQ
+104 DKINIENKVLRE
-115 SNVDL
+115 NEDL
-120 GTFQLEIAAEA
+120 GRIELEIAAET
-131 LEGVELVGERTEV
+131 LQEVELVGERTEV

-179 VEGNVA
+179 VEGNIA

-254 NGSFIVNGGL
+254 NGSFILNGGF

-279 KMNIFSTT
+279 KLNLFSTT

-306 PVSFVNEDRDYQR
+306 PVRFVNEDRDYQR
-319 NRNSVFFNLGAEYYF
+319 FRNSIFFNLGAEYF
-334 DDKTSLVVSGF
+334 FNDKTSLTVSGF

-355 TTEIDNLNSAG
+355 TTEIENLNASG
-366 VVIDQFGRYQFEE
+366 LVIDRFGRYQFEE
-379 ELDNS
+379 EVDNS
-384 QQLTAN
+384 QQFTAN

-407 TEASGENESDLAENT
+407 TEASGEDESDLAENT
-422 RTFNQ
+422 STFNQ
-427 ESDTT
+427 ESETL
-432 EDQKRT
+432 EDQSRT

-460 DYSFQE
+460 NFSTQE
-466 TDYNVFDLLDSG
+466 TEYNVFDLLESG
-478 RTVNNQLTNFLGF
+478 RTPNVQLTNFLGF

-504 KIDKFSY
+504 KIEQFSY

-526 KTADIYKEK
+526 RTSNIYKEK
-535 DYLDW
+535 DYTDW
-540 FPTLNFSFEFTEKE
+540 FPTLNLSFEFSEKE

-576 SLTSLTFFRQGNPDL
+576 SLTSLTFFREGNPDL

-598 FDFGYLKR
+598 YDLGYLKR

-612 NGSVYY
+612 NGSIYY

-629 ESTGAFVVVSEDPL
+629 EATGELVVVSEDPL
-643 IELPEFRSTSVNIS
+643 VELPQFRSTSINLS
-657 ENIRTGTE
+657 ENARTGTE

-672 KRKVRIS
+672 KRRVRIS

-695 IALDREIV
+695 VALDREII
-703 SWFARINSSFPLPF
+703 SWFARLNSSFPIPF
-717 GINTQLNGFYFGP
+717 GINTQFNGFYFGP

-741 VQFSGALNK
+741 VTFSGALNK
-750 PMFNDKA
+750 PLFNDKA

-765 ILNSSRRKSTTET
+765 ILNSSKRKSTTET

-789 RQPSYIFTFTYR
+789 RQPTYIFTFTYR

-815 GQFDGGGGEEP
+815 QNFGDGDEQP
-826 EF
+826 DF

>member
-1 LNSQRALKSTMK
+1 MK
-13 NIFLALILIGLTPK
+13 KNLIACLLLGSLIN
-27 LYAQRP
+27 LYGQRP
-33 QGGGPGNFT
+33 SGPPNTGNAP
-42 KLKIEGAVIDKET
+42 KIKITGIVLDKET
-55 QEPLEYATIS
+55 QEPLEYATLS
-65 LVNERFPERIQ
+65 LVNENFPDRIQ
-76 GGITDTK
+76 GGITDVN
-83 GKFNLEVFPGKYDV
+83 GKFDLEIFPGKYNV
-97 TVEYIGF
+97 TIEYIGF
-104 DKITLKDKMIQ
+104 DKITLLDRTITNSENFGKFELD
-115 SNVDL
+115 
-120 GTFQLEIAAEA
+120 IAAES
-131 LEGVELVGERTEV
+131 LNEVELVGERTEV

-179 VEGNVA
+179 VEGNIA

-254 NGSFIVNGGL
+254 NGSIILNGGF

-279 KMNIFSTT
+279 KINIFSTT
-287 SLRNSESR
+287 SYRDSESR

-306 PVSFVNEDRDYQR
+306 PVRFVNEDRDYER
-319 NRNSVFFNLGAEYYF
+319 NRKSVFLNLGAEYLF
-334 DDKTSLVVSGF
+334 DDNTSLTVSGF
-345 VRKSNNESNN
+345 IRRSDNGSTN
-355 TTEIDNLNSAG
+355 TTEIENLSANG
-366 VVIDQFGRYQFEE
+366 IIIDRFGRYQFEE
-379 ELDNS
+379 EIDNS
-384 QQLTAN
+384 QQFTAN
-390 FTKKFDDK
+390 FTKKFNDK
-398 GHELIIEFQ
+398 GHELVIEFQ
-407 TEASGENESDLAENT
+407 SEISGEDENDLAENT
-422 RTFNQ
+422 STFNQ
-427 ESDTT
+427 ESSTT
-432 EDQKRT
+432 EEQKRT
-438 LLQMDYVWPV
+438 LLQLDYVWPI

-460 DYSFQE
+460 NFSFQE

-478 RTVNNQLTNFLGF
+478 KTQNIQLTNFLGF

-504 KIDKFSY
+504 KIDQFSY

-526 KTADIYKEK
+526 KTANIYKEK
-535 DYLDW
+535 DYTDW
-540 FPTLNFSFEFTEKE
+540 FPTLNLSYEFNEKE
-554 NITLGYSRRIRRPRS
+554 NVTLGYSRRVRRPRS

-598 FDFGYLKR
+598 VDLGYLKR

-629 ESTGAFVVVSEDPL
+629 EATGELVVVSQDPL
-643 IELPEFRSTSVNIS
+643 VELPEFRSTSVNLS
-657 ENIRTGTE
+657 ENARTGTE

-695 IALDREIV
+695 VPLDREII
-703 SWFARINSSFPLPF
+703 SWFARVNSSFPLPF
-717 GINTQLNGFYFGP
+717 GINTQLRGFYFGP

-741 VQFSGALNK
+741 LTFSGALNK
-750 PMFNDKA
+750 SMFKDKA
-757 TLSFRVSD
+757 TLSFQASD

-789 RQPSYIFTFTYR
+789 RRPTYIFTFTYK
-801 INERKMDRRRNNRG
+801 INERKNQRRRNNRG
-815 GQFDGGGGEEP
+815 DNFDSGDGGGED
-826 EF
+826 F

>member
-1 LNSQRALKSTMK
+1 MERLIVVLFLFGLSISGFSQQPGGKKSK
-13 NIFLALILIGLTPK
+13 KI
-27 LYAQRP
+27 
-33 QGGGPGNFT
+33 
-42 KLKIEGAVIDKET
+42 KIEGVVIDKET
-55 QEPLEYATIS
+55 QDPLEYTTIS
-65 LVNERFPERIQ
+65 LLNDSSPDLIQ
-76 GGITDTK
+76 GGITDK
-83 GKFNLEVFPGKYDV
+83 NGKFIIEVFPGKYNI
-97 TVEYIGF
+97 TLEYIGF
-104 DKITLKDKMIQ
+104 DKIILKDKVI
-115 SNVDL
+115 SINEDF
-120 GTFQLEIAAEA
+120 GIFELEIVAES
-131 LEGVELVGERTEV
+131 LNEVELVGERTEV

-185 LRGNENVRILINGKP
+185 LRGNQNVRILINGKP

-236 GTAGILNIILK
+236 GTAGILNVILK

-254 NGSFIVNGGL
+254 NGSFILNGGA

-279 KMNIFSTT
+279 KLNIFSTT
-287 SLRNSESR
+287 SLRDSESR
-295 GGGIFESENFN
+295 GGGDFESENFN
-306 PVSFVNEDRDYQR
+306 PVRFVNEDRDYQR
-319 NRNSVFFNLGAEYYF
+319 NRKSIFFNLGAEYYF
-334 DDKTSLVVSGF
+334 NDDTSLTISGF
-345 VRKSNNESNN
+345 VRTSDNESNN
-355 TTEIDNLNSAG
+355 NTKIDNLNAAG
-366 VVIDQFGRYQFEE
+366 VVVDQFGRYQFEE
-379 ELDNS
+379 EIDNS
-384 QQLTAN
+384 QQFTTN

-398 GHELIIEFQ
+398 GHELVIEFQ
-407 TEASGENESDLAENT
+407 TESSEEDESDLAENT
-422 RTFNQ
+422 STFNQ
-427 ESDTT
+427 ESDTF
-432 EDQKRT
+432 EDQSRT

-455 LGYRG
+455 IGYRG
-460 DYSFQE
+460 DFSLQE
-466 TDYNVFDLLDSG
+466 TDYNVFDLLDNG
-478 RTVNNQLTNFLGF
+478 RTPNTELTNFLGF
-491 TQNVNAAYTQFGQ
+491 TQKINAAYAQFGK
-504 KIDKFSY
+504 KINKFSY
-511 LMGLR
+511 LIGLR

-526 KTADIYKEK
+526 KTTKIFKEK
-535 DYLDW
+535 DYTDW

-576 SLTSLTFFRQGNPDL
+576 SLTSLTFFRQGNPNL

-598 FDFGYLKR
+598 FDLGYLKR
-606 WDKFTF
+606 WNKFTF
-612 NGSVYY
+612 NSSVYY

-629 ESTGAFVVVSEDPL
+629 ETTGELVVVSVNPL
-643 IELPEFRSTSVNIS
+643 VELPEFRSTSVNLS

-665 FTLTYTP
+665 FTLTYSP
-672 KRKVRIS
+672 KRQVRLS

-686 SETIGSYKG
+686 SETIGFYKEVP
-695 IALDREIV
+695 LDRKIV
-703 SWFARINSSFPLPF
+703 SWFMRFNSSFPLAF

-741 VQFSGALNK
+741 VSFSGALNK

-765 ILNSSRRKSTTET
+765 IFNSSRRKSTTET

-789 RQPSYIFTFTYR
+789 RQPSYVFTFTYR
-801 INERKMDRRRNNRG
+801 INERKMGKRRNNRRG
-815 GQFDGGGGEEP
+815 SLNDGGEESD
-826 EF
+826 F

>member
-1 LNSQRALKSTMK
+1 MK
-13 NIFLALILIGLTPK
+13 KTIYSLLLVGISFIT
-27 LYAQRP
+27 YAQRP
-33 QGGGPGNFT
+33 GQGNFN
-42 KLKIEGAVIDKET
+42 KIKIEGKVLDKET

-65 LVNERFPERIQ
+65 LVNERFPDRIQ
-76 GGITDTK
+76 GGITDAN
-83 GKFNLEVFPGKYDV
+83 GIFDLEVFAGQYNI
-97 TVEYIGF
+97 TIEYIGF
-104 DKITLKDKMIQ
+104 DKIILKDQTLRESKK
-115 SNVDL
+115 L
-120 GTFQLEIAAEA
+120 GNFELEISAEA
-131 LEGVELVGERTEV
+131 LNEVELVGERTEV

-179 VEGNVA
+179 VEGNIA

-254 NGSFIVNGGL
+254 NGSFIVNGGF
-264 PTTYGGNAT
+264 PTQYGGNAT

-279 KMNIFSTT
+279 KLNVFSTT
-287 SLRNSESR
+287 SVRDSDSR

-306 PVSFVNEDRDYQR
+306 PIRFVNEDRDYER
-319 NRNSVFFNLGAEYYF
+319 NRKSVFFNLGAEYF
-334 DDKTSLVVSGF
+334 FNDDTSLTVSGF
-345 VRKSNNESNN
+345 VRRSNNESNN
-355 TTEIDNLNSAG
+355 TTEIENLNASG
-366 VVIDQFGRYQFEE
+366 VIIDRFGRYQFEE
-379 ELDNS
+379 EIDDS
-384 QQLTAN
+384 QQFTAN

-398 GHELIIEFQ
+398 GHELVIEFQ
-407 TEASGENESDLAENT
+407 TETSGEDESDLAENT
-422 RTFNQ
+422 STFNQ
-427 ESDTT
+427 ESETT
-432 EDQKRT
+432 EEQNRT
-438 LLQMDYVWPV
+438 LLQLDYVWPV

-460 DYSFQE
+460 NFSAQE
-466 TDYNVFDLLDSG
+466 TDYSVFDLLDTG
-478 RTVNNQLTNFLGF
+478 RTPNTQLTNYLGF

-504 KIDKFSY
+504 KLNKFSY

-526 KTADIYKEK
+526 RTANIYKEK
-535 DYLDW
+535 DYTDW
-540 FPTLNFSFEFTEKE
+540 FPTLNLSYEFNEKE
-554 NITLGYSRRIRRPRS
+554 NVTLGYSRRVRRPRS

-598 FDFGYLKR
+598 VDLGYLKR

-629 ESTGAFVVVSEDPL
+629 EATGELVVVSEDPL
-643 IELPEFRSTSVNIS
+643 VELPQFRSTSVNLS
-657 ENIRTGTE
+657 ENVRTGTE
-665 FTLTYTP
+665 FTLTYSP

-686 SETIGSYKG
+686 SETIGSYNG
-695 IALDREIV
+695 VPLDREIV
-703 SWFARINSSFPLPF
+703 SWFARVNSSFPLPF
-717 GINTQLNGFYFGP
+717 GINTQLRGFYFGP
-730 RANAQTESKGV
+730 RANAQTESQGV
-741 VQFSGALNK
+741 LTFSGALNK
-750 PMFNDKA
+750 SLFNDKA

-789 RQPSYIFTFTYR
+789 RQPSYVFTFTYR
-801 INERKMDRRRNNRG
+801 INERKNDRRRNSRG
-815 GQFDGGGGEEP
+815 GYEGGGEDQAD
-826 EF
+826 F

>member
-1 LNSQRALKSTMK
+1 MK
-13 NIFLALILIGLTPK
+13 NKFFALLFLGLISTLF
-27 LYAQRP
+27 AQRP
-33 QGGGPGNFT
+33 QGGGPGNFS
-42 KLKIEGAVIDKET
+42 KLKLTGIVLDKET

-65 LVNERFPERIQ
+65 LINKRFPERIQ
-76 GGITDTK
+76 GGITDAK
-83 GKFNLEVFPGKYDV
+83 GNFNLEVFPGQY
-97 TVEYIGF
+97 TITIEYIGF
-104 DKITLKDKMIQ
+104 DKINIENKVLRE
-115 SNVDL
+115 NEDL
-120 GTFQLEIAAEA
+120 GLIELEIAAET
-131 LEGVELVGERTEV
+131 LQEVELVGERTEV

-179 VEGNVA
+179 VEGNIA

-254 NGSFIVNGGL
+254 NGSFILNGGY

-279 KMNIFSTT
+279 KLNLFSTT

-306 PVSFVNEDRDYQR
+306 PVRFVNEDRDYQR
-319 NRNSVFFNLGAEYYF
+319 FRNSIFFNLGAEYF
-334 DDKTSLVVSGF
+334 FNDKTSLTVSGF

-355 TTEIDNLNSAG
+355 TTEIENLNASG
-366 VVIDQFGRYQFEE
+366 LVIDRFGRYQFEE
-379 ELDNS
+379 EVDNS
-384 QQLTAN
+384 QQLSAN

-407 TEASGENESDLAENT
+407 TEASGEDESDLAENT
-422 RTFNQ
+422 STFNQ
-427 ESDTT
+427 ESETL
-432 EDQKRT
+432 EDQSRT

-460 DYSFQE
+460 DFSTQE
-466 TDYNVFDLLDSG
+466 TEYNVFDLLESG
-478 RTVNNQLTNFLGF
+478 RTPNVQLTNFLGF

-504 KIDKFSY
+504 KIEQFSY
-511 LMGLR
+511 LMGMR

-526 KTADIYKEK
+526 RTSNIYKEK
-535 DYLDW
+535 DYTDW
-540 FPTLNFSFEFTEKE
+540 FPTLNLSFEFSEKE

-576 SLTSLTFFRQGNPDL
+576 SLTSLTFFREGNPDL

-598 FDFGYLKR
+598 YDLGYLKR

-612 NGSVYY
+612 NGSIYY

-629 ESTGAFVVVSEDPL
+629 EATGELVVVSEDPL
-643 IELPEFRSTSVNIS
+643 VELPQFRSTSINLS
-657 ENIRTGTE
+657 ENARTGTE

-672 KRKVRIS
+672 KRRVRIS

-695 IALDREIV
+695 VALDREII
-703 SWFARINSSFPLPF
+703 SWFARLNSSFP
-717 GINTQLNGFYFGP
+717 
-730 RANAQTESKGV
+730 
-741 VQFSGALNK
+741 
-750 PMFNDKA
+750 M
-757 TLSFRVSD
+757 
-765 ILNSSRRKSTTET
+765 
-778 ADFRNYTEFQW
+778 
-789 RQPSYIFTFTYR
+789 
-801 INERKMDRRRNNRG
+801 
-815 GQFDGGGGEEP
+815 
-826 EF
+826 

>member
-1 LNSQRALKSTMK
+1 MK
-13 NIFLALILIGLTPK
+13 NKFFSLLFLGLISTLF
-27 LYAQRP
+27 AQRP
-33 QGGGPGNFT
+33 QGGGPGNFS
-42 KLKIEGAVIDKET
+42 KLKLTGIVVDKET
-55 QEPLEYATIS
+55 QKPLEYTTIS
-65 LVNERFPERIQ
+65 LINKRFPERIQ
-76 GGITDTK
+76 GGITDAK
-83 GKFNLEVFPGKYDV
+83 GNFNLEVFPGQY
-97 TVEYIGF
+97 TISIEYIGF
-104 DKITLKDKMIQ
+104 DKINIENKVLRE
-115 SNVDL
+115 NEDL
-120 GTFQLEIAAEA
+120 GRIELEIAAET
-131 LEGVELVGERTEV
+131 LQEVELVGERTEV

-179 VEGNVA
+179 VEGNIA

-254 NGSFIVNGGL
+254 NGSFILNGGF

-279 KMNIFSTT
+279 KLNLFSTT

-306 PVSFVNEDRDYQR
+306 PVRFVNEDRDYQR
-319 NRNSVFFNLGAEYYF
+319 FRNSIFFNLGAEYF
-334 DDKTSLVVSGF
+334 FNDKTSLTVSGF

-355 TTEIDNLNSAG
+355 TTEIENLNASG
-366 VVIDQFGRYQFEE
+366 LVIDRFGRYQFEE
-379 ELDNS
+379 EVDNS
-384 QQLTAN
+384 QQFTAN

-407 TEASGENESDLAENT
+407 TEASGEDESDLAENT
-422 RTFNQ
+422 STFNQ
-427 ESDTT
+427 ESETL
-432 EDQKRT
+432 EDQSRT

-460 DYSFQE
+460 NFSTQE
-466 TDYNVFDLLDSG
+466 TEYNVFDLLESG
-478 RTVNNQLTNFLGF
+478 RTPNVQLTNFLGF

-504 KIDKFSY
+504 KIEQFSY

-526 KTADIYKEK
+526 RTSNIYKEK
-535 DYLDW
+535 DYTDW
-540 FPTLNFSFEFTEKE
+540 FPTLNLSFEFSEKE

-576 SLTSLTFFRQGNPDL
+576 SLTSLTFFREGNPDL

-598 FDFGYLKR
+598 YDLGYLKR

-612 NGSVYY
+612 NGSIYY

-629 ESTGAFVVVSEDPL
+629 EATGELVVVSEDPL
-643 IELPEFRSTSVNIS
+643 VELPQFRSTSINLS
-657 ENIRTGTE
+657 ENARTGTE

-672 KRKVRIS
+672 KRRVRIS

-695 IALDREIV
+695 VALDREII
-703 SWFARINSSFPLPF
+703 SWFARLNSSFPIPF
-717 GINTQLNGFYFGP
+717 GINTQFNGFYFGP

-741 VQFSGALNK
+741 VTFSGALNK
-750 PMFNDKA
+750 PLFNDKA

-765 ILNSSRRKSTTET
+765 ILNSSKRKSTTET

-789 RQPSYIFTFTYR
+789 RQPTYIFTFTYR

-815 GQFDGGGGEEP
+815 QNFGDGDEQP
-826 EF
+826 DF

>member
-1 LNSQRALKSTMK
+1 MK
-13 NIFLALILIGLTPK
+13 NKFFALLFLGLVST
-27 LYAQRP
+27 LFAQRP
-33 QGGGPGNFT
+33 QGGGPGNFS
-42 KLKIEGAVIDKET
+42 KLKLTGIVLDKET

-65 LVNERFPERIQ
+65 LINKRFPERIQ
-76 GGITDTK
+76 GGITDAK
-83 GKFNLEVFPGKYDV
+83 GNFNLEVFPGQY
-97 TVEYIGF
+97 TITIEYIGF
-104 DKITLKDKMIQ
+104 DKINIENKVLRK
-115 SNVDL
+115 NEDL
-120 GTFQLEIAAEA
+120 GRIELEIAAET
-131 LEGVELVGERTEV
+131 LQEVELVGERTEV

-179 VEGNVA
+179 VEGNIA

-254 NGSFIVNGGL
+254 NGSFILNGGF

-279 KMNIFSTT
+279 KLNLFSTT

-306 PVSFVNEDRDYQR
+306 PVRFVNEDRDYQR
-319 NRNSVFFNLGAEYYF
+319 FRNSIFFNLGAEYF
-334 DDKTSLVVSGF
+334 FNDKTSLTVSGF

-355 TTEIDNLNSAG
+355 TTEIENLNAYG
-366 VVIDQFGRYQFEE
+366 LVIDRFGRYQFEE
-379 ELDNS
+379 EVDNS
-384 QQLTAN
+384 QQLSAN

-407 TEASGENESDLAENT
+407 TEASGEDESDLAENT
-422 RTFNQ
+422 STFNQ
-427 ESDTT
+427 ESESL
-432 EDQKRT
+432 EDQSRT

-460 DYSFQE
+460 DFSTQE
-466 TDYNVFDLLDSG
+466 TEYNVFDLLESG
-478 RTVNNQLTNFLGF
+478 RTPNVQLTNFLGF

-504 KIDKFSY
+504 KIEQFSY
-511 LMGLR
+511 LMGMR

-526 KTADIYKEK
+526 RTSNIYKEK
-535 DYLDW
+535 DYTDW
-540 FPTLNFSFEFTEKE
+540 FPTLNLSFEFSEKE

-576 SLTSLTFFRQGNPDL
+576 SLTSLTFFREGNPDL

-598 FDFGYLKR
+598 YDLGYLKR

-612 NGSVYY
+612 NGSIYY
-618 QKATQVIERIT
+618 QKATQVIERII
-629 ESTGAFVVVSEDPL
+629 EATGELVVVSEDPL
-643 IELPEFRSTSVNIS
+643 VELPQFRSTSINLS
-657 ENIRTGTE
+657 ENARTGTE

-672 KRKVRIS
+672 KRRVRIS

-686 SETIGSYKG
+686 SETIGFYKG
-695 IALDREIV
+695 VALDREII
-703 SWFARINSSFPLPF
+703 SWFARLNSSFPMPF
-717 GINTQLNGFYFGP
+717 GINTQFNGFYFGP
-730 RANAQTESKGV
+730 RANAQTESKGIV
-741 VQFSGALNK
+741 TFSGALNK
-750 PMFNDKA
+750 PMLNDKA

-765 ILNSSRRKSTTET
+765 ILNSSKRKSTTKT

-789 RQPSYIFTFTYR
+789 RQPTYIFTFTYR
-801 INERKMDRRRNNRG
+801 VNERKMDRRRNNRG
-815 GQFDGGGGEEP
+815 QNFGDGDEQP
-826 EF
+826 DF